1 MALSVSSLASSLSS
15 LSFSSQISRNPNSIS
30 IPQPPKTLPISF
42 SSKTTRSLS
51 IAATVAAP
59 AEVEPVE
66 NLKKYVKSRLPGG
79 FAAQTIIG
87 TGRRKCAIARVVLQ
101 EGTGKFIINYR
112 DAKEYLQGNPLWL
125 QYIKVPLVTLG
136 YETSYDVFVKAHGG
150 GLSGQA
156 QAISLGIA
164 RALLKVS
171 ADHRSPLKK
180 EGLLTRDSRVVERK
194 KVGLKKARKAPQF
207 SKHKAIGESKGGN
220 LMGEAGRLQA
230 IPEGQVQWFANKGV
244 LGPVF
249 GRYFRL
255 LLKTHNP
262 DIVALVE
269 SRGDANAI
277 WSSSKRLGGSQ
288 NRSGVCSRL
297 CDFCFQFGPIS
308 LIRSGTLTHGKHKDA
323 TGKLF
328 EMKYLDFD
336 HIDRRK
342 ARFLARIQG
351 IEMALETVSSPFLED
366 LEVDLKNELN
376 LVPDQEESLWHKKSR
391 SNWVVG

>member
-230 IPEGQVQWFANKGV
+230 ILGV

-249 GRYFRL
+249 GCYFRL

-262 DIVALVE
+262 DIVALIE
-269 SRGDANAI
+269 SR
-277 WSSSKRLGGSQ
+277 
-288 NRSGVCSRL
+288 
-297 CDFCFQFGPIS
+297 
-308 LIRSGTLTHGKHKDA
+308 
-323 TGKLF
+323 
-328 EMKYLDFD
+328 
-336 HIDRRK
+336 
-342 ARFLARIQG
+342 
-351 IEMALETVSSPFLED
+351 VSSVTTDNFVKASGFEFSFRVEASGFLR
-366 LEVDLKNELN
+366 LYLTRLYMVNVWI
-376 LVPDQEESLWHKKSR
+376 LVVVASLLLFMR
-391 SNWVVG
+391 VLTL